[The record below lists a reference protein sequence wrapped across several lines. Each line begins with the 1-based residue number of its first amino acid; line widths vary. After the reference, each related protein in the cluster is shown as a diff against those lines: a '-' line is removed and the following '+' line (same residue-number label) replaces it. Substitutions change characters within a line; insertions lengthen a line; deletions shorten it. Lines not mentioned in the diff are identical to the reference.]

1 MEWHIVTSSK
11 GGGGKTLTALL
22 LLAYYLGEDPDT
34 STLVIDLNAMNTDT
48 AAMLLTGGGG
58 VHERTFVTLELSKN
72 VLELRA
78 TANPQLIVAYPSD
91 PFVFYGREHFAEL
104 ITGIREKTDNKMTAK
119 FNVKPLRRVII
130 DTNYHFCN
138 LFPPKEENYD
148 VPSWQQLQN
157 SLKED
162 DLNVWFIWVYRQ
174 LRKIILGGTDETA
187 IVVETARTLEKIFPP
202 KAKKM
207 GPLIHTYSP
216 VGLLPTDTDV
226 SFFAKLF
233 AGSRSPV
240 FGGSRLPV
248 FGEDFSIPELKKLEN
263 MTEVGQYLCFPQWY
277 RKLETAYL
285 NIVDQN
291 RAIDTHQLFAK
302 VLYESIKNDE
312 DILPI
317 NVFPIS
323 LYEAA
328 LAGYTDKERQN
339 MIAGLRQLDVFKNF
353 KKLLRRKTGN
363 G

>member
-11 GGGGKTLTALL
+11 GGGGKTLIALL
-22 LLAYYLGEDPDT
+22 LFAYYLEEDPDT

-48 AAMLLTGGGG
+48 SAMLLTGRGR
-58 VHERTFVTLELSKN
+58 VHEKTFVTLEPSEN
-72 VLELRA
+72 VIELRA
-78 TANPQLIVAYPSD
+78 TANPQLIVAYPTD

-104 ITGIREKTDNKMTAK
+104 ITGIREKANGKIARFDT
-119 FNVKPLRRVII
+119 KPLRRVII

-138 LFPPKEENYD
+138 LFPPKEDDYNT
-148 VPSWQQLQN
+148 PPWQQLQK

-174 LRKIILGGTDETA
+174 LKKIILGGTNETE

-285 NIVDQN
+285 NIVDQS
-291 RAIDTHQLFAK
+291 RTIDTHQLFAK
-302 VLYESIKNDE
+302 VIYESIKNDE
-312 DILPI
+312 DVLPI
-317 NVFPIS
+317 NVFPMS

-328 LAGYTDKERQN
+328 LTGYTDKERQN

>member
-11 GGGGKTLTALL
+11 GGVGKTLIALL
-22 LLAYYLGEDPDT
+22 LLTYYLEEDPDT
-34 STLVIDLNAMNTDT
+34 STLVVDLNAMNTDT
-48 AAMLLTGGGG
+48 SAMLLTGRGG
-58 VHERTFVTLELSKN
+58 VHERTFVTLEPSKN
-72 VLELRA
+72 VIELCA
-78 TANPQLIVAYPSD
+78 TANPQLIVAYPAD

-104 ITGIREKTDNKMTAK
+104 ITGIREKADNKMITRLNA
-119 FNVKPLRRVII
+119 KPLRRVII

-138 LFPPKEENYD
+138 LFPPKEDDYNT
-148 VPSWQQLQN
+148 PLWQQLQN

-174 LRKIILGGTDETA
+174 LKKIILGGTDETM
-187 IVVETARTLEKIFPP
+187 IVVGTARTLEKIFPP

-207 GPLIHTYSP
+207 GPLIHAYAP
-216 VGLLPTDTDV
+216 VGLLPTDTDI
-226 SFFAKLF
+226 SFFARLF
-233 AGSRSPV
+233 Y
-240 FGGSRLPV
+240 GSRLPV

-263 MTEVGQYLCFPQWY
+263 MPEVGQYLRFPQWN

-312 DILPI
+312 GTLPM

-339 MIAGLRQLDVFKNF
+339 IIAGLRQLDVFKNF
-353 KKLLRRKTGN
+353 KKQLRRKVEN

>member
-1 MEWHIVTSSK
+1 MEWHIVTASK
-11 GGGGKTLTALL
+11 GGVGKTLITLL
-22 LLAYYLGEDPDT
+22 LLAYHLDKDPDT

-48 AAMLLTGGGG
+48 SAMLLMGRKGINKT
-58 VHERTFVTLELSKN
+58 TFITSRLGKKL
-72 VLELRA
+72 LELRA
-78 TANPQLIVAYPSD
+78 TTDGQLIVACPTD
-91 PFVFYGREHFAEL
+91 PFVFYGRGLFAEL
-104 ITGIREKTDNKMTAK
+104 VTAIK
-119 FNVKPLRRVII
+119 EQINSEIIADLNVKSLQRVII

-138 LFPPKEENYD
+138 LFPPENDDYNRN
-148 VPSWQQLQN
+148 SWQQMQTA
-157 SLKED
+157 LKD
-162 DLNVWFIWVYRQ
+162 DNLNVWFIWVYRQ
-174 LRKIILGGTDETA
+174 LKKIILGGTDETE
-187 IVVETARTLEKIFPP
+187 IVVETAKALEKVFPP
-202 KAKKM
+202 KAQKM
-207 GPLIHTYSP
+207 GPLIHTYAP

-226 SFFAKLF
+226 GFLAKLF
-233 AGSRSPV
+233 A
-240 FGGSRLPV
+240 GSRLPV

-263 MTEVGQYLCFPQWY
+263 MPEVGQYLRFPQWY
-277 RKLETAYL
+277 RKLEKVYL
-285 NIVDQN
+285 NIVDPN

>member
-1 MEWHIVTSSK
+1 MEWHIVTASK
-11 GGGGKTLTALL
+11 GGVGKTLITLL
-22 LLAYYLGEDPDT
+22 LLAYYLEEDTDT

-48 AAMLLTGGGG
+48 SAMLLTGRGRT
-58 VHERTFVTLELSKN
+58 HETTFVNLEPSKN
-72 VLELRA
+72 VIELRA
-78 TANPQLIVAYPSD
+78 TANPQLIVAYPTD

-104 ITGIREKTDNKMTAK
+104 ITGIREKADNKMITRLNA
-119 FNVKPLRRVII
+119 KPLRRVII

-138 LFPPKEENYD
+138 LFPPKEDDYNT
-148 VPSWQQLQN
+148 PLWQQLQK

-174 LRKIILGGTDETA
+174 LKKIILGGTDETT
-187 IVVETARTLEKIFPP
+187 IVTETAKNLEKIFTP

-207 GPLIHTYSP
+207 GTLIHTYAP
-216 VGLLPTDTDV
+216 VGLLPTDADA
-226 SFFAKLF
+226 SFWARLF
-233 AGSRSPV
+233 A
-240 FGGSRLPV
+240 GSRLPV
-248 FGEDFSIPELKKLEN
+248 FGEDFSIPELRKLEN
-263 MTEVGQYLCFPQWY
+263 MPEVGQYLRFSQWL

-291 RAIDTHQLFAK
+291 RALDPHQLFAK

-312 DILPI
+312 DALPI

-339 MIAGLRQLDVFKNF
+339 MIAGLRQLDIFKNF

>member
-11 GGGGKTLTALL
+11 GGGGKTLIALL

-138 LFPPKEENYD
+138 LFPPKEDDYNHD
-148 VPSWQQLQN
+148 SWQQMQIV
-157 SLKED
+157 LKDD
-162 DLNVWFIWVYRQ
+162 DLNLWFIWVYRQ
-174 LRKIILGGTDETA
+174 LEKINEGGKDETE
-187 IVVETARTLEKIFPP
+187 IVIETAKTLEKIFPP

-207 GPLIHTYSP
+207 GPLIHAYTP
-216 VGLLPTDTDV
+216 VGLLPTDVDV
-226 SFFAKLF
+226 GFLARLF
-233 AGSRSPV
+233 Y
-240 FGGSRLPV
+240 GSRLPA

-263 MTEVGQYLCFPQWY
+263 MPEVGQYLRFPQWN

-312 DILPI
+312 GTLPM

-339 MIAGLRQLDVFKNF
+339 IIAGLRQLDVFKNF
-353 KKLLRRKTGN
+353 KKQLRRKVEN

>member
-1 MEWHIVTSSK
+1 MEWHIVTASK
-11 GGGGKTLTALL
+11 GGVGKTLITLL
-22 LLAYYLGEDPDT
+22 LLTHYLGEDPDT

-48 AAMLLTGGGG
+48 SAMLLTGGGG
-58 VHERTFVTLELSKN
+58 VHEKTFVTLEPSKN

-78 TANPQLIVAYPSD
+78 TANPQLLVAYPMD
-91 PFVFYGREHFAEL
+91 PFVFYGREQFAEL
-104 ITGIREKTDNKMTAK
+104 ITGIREKADNKMTAK
-119 FNVKPLRRVII
+119 FNAKPLRRVII

-148 VPSWQQLQN
+148 VSSWQQLQK

-174 LRKIILGGTDETA
+174 LKKIILGGTDETA

-207 GPLIHTYSP
+207 GPLIHAYAP
-216 VGLLPTDTDV
+216 VGLLPTDTDI
-226 SFFAKLF
+226 SFLAKLF
-233 AGSRSPV
+233 A
-240 FGGSRLPV
+240 GSRLPV

-263 MTEVGQYLCFPQWY
+263 MSEVGQYLRFPQWY

-302 VLYESIKNDE
+302 VLYESIKNDK
-312 DILPI
+312 DVLPI

-339 MIAGLRQLDVFKNF
+339 MIAGLRQLEVFKNF
-353 KKLLRRKTGN
+353 KNLLRLKIEN

>member
-11 GGGGKTLTALL
+11 GGGGKTLIALL
-22 LLAYYLGEDPDT
+22 LLAYYLEEDPDT
-34 STLVIDLNAMNTDT
+34 STLVVDLNAMNTDT
-48 AAMLLTGGGG
+48 AAMLLTGGVG
-58 VHERTFVTLELSKN
+58 VHEKTFVTLELSKN

-78 TANPQLIVAYPSD
+78 TANPQLLVAYPAD
-91 PFVFYGREHFAEL
+91 PFVFYGRDIFAEL
-104 ITGIREKTDNKMTAK
+104 ITRIREKADNRMITRLNA
-119 FNVKPLRRVII
+119 KPLRRVII
-130 DTNYHFCN
+130 DTNCHFCN
-138 LFPPKEENYD
+138 LFPSKIEDYD
-148 VPSWQQLQN
+148 AHSWQQLQN

-233 AGSRSPV
+233 AGSR
-240 FGGSRLPV
+240 LPV

-263 MTEVGQYLCFPQWY
+263 MPEVGQYLRFLQWL
-277 RKLETAYL
+277 RKLEMAYL

-291 RAIDTHQLFAK
+291 RTIDTHQLFAK
-302 VLYESIKNDE
+302 VIYESIKNDE
-312 DILPI
+312 DVLPI

-328 LAGYTDKERQN
+328 VAGYTDKERQN
-339 MIAGLRQLDVFKNF
+339 MIAGLWQLDVFKNF
-353 KKLLRRKTGN
+353 KKQLRRKTGN
-363 G
+363 S